1 MGYETYLL
9 KYFTH
14 PIYPDMGNHTTTT
27 KIFSTYIIQE
37 YINLRCIA
45 PSTVD
50 DGRWTMAGSGRVAHS
65 TLTSPFE
72 NLLTRVD
79 RLFDSCHCW
88 ESTAAMA
95 NRINQQ
101 TIKSAGG
108 KFHAQATFS
117 TK

>member
-1 MGYETYLL
+1 MRPVL
-9 KYFTH
+9 KPH
-14 PIYPDMGNHTTTT
+14 KSSGPT
-27 KIFSTYIIQE
+27 KLYE
-37 YINLRCIA
+37 YINLTLRCIA

-50 DGRWTMAGSGRVAHS
+50 DGWSGRVTHS

-88 ESTAAMA
+88 ESTAALA

-117 TK
+117 KK